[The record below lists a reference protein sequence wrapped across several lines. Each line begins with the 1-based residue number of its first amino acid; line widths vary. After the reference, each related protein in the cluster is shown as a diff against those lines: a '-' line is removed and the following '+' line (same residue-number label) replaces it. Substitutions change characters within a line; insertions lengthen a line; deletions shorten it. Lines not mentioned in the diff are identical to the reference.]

1 LPICHGRPG
10 LFRVSL
16 RGHRPAPGPKDLRTS
31 GDHLRRRRL
40 ELGLSQADLAS
51 RLSVSPKT
59 IRNWE
64 TGHRTPTG
72 RSLGPIRDLLG
83 YDPLPQLSSVARRLR
98 EYRLA
103 GGWTRAELATQLG
116 VLTITVSRW
125 ERGKTAPRRDY
136 LDRLLALLGTCAVA
150 AHPPRP
156 TDPATRP
163 QVSAADAV
171 VPPVAQPN

>member
-1 LPICHGRPG
+1 MPICHGRTG
-10 LFRVSL
+10 LFHVSL

-64 TGHRTPTG
+64 TSHRTPTT
-72 RSLGPIRDLLG
+72 RSLGPIRDFLG

-103 GGWTRAELATQLG
+103 RGWTRAKLATQLG
-116 VLTITVSRW
+116 VRTVTISRW
-125 ERGKTAPRRDY
+125 ERGRTLPRRGHLERV
-136 LDRLLALLGTCAVA
+136 LDLVGDRRAGPHA
-150 AHPPRP
+150 
-156 TDPATRP
+156 
-163 QVSAADAV
+163 SAAEDERSAV
-171 VPPVAQPN
+171 